1 MTNQKTAPIVSKKLL
16 FPFALVTFLFFAW
29 GIPGSMTEP
38 LISAFKDIFKGM
50 SNLQA
55 SLVQAAFYGAY
66 FVWAIP
72 AAFLVKK
79 TSYKTTI
86 MVGILIYAIGAY
98 LFIPASQAQE
108 YNYFLVALF
117 TLATG
122 ISFLETSANPYIIA
136 MGDEKTAVQRLNL
149 AQSFFPFGSW
159 IGTII
164 AGQVILSNLKS
175 TEDKIDMTVNQL
187 ATLQTEE
194 LAILASPYG
203 YIAIIAAVFF
213 VIFGITKMPAYKDED
228 NENFFAVFGK
238 NLKRRRYLFSLGA
251 LFCAM
256 AAQFGT
262 FAFIIPYLKE
272 YYTEAGELVTGGRA
286 GALLAY
292 GVFLFMVMRF
302 VCTWLMKFINPSK
315 LLAIMSSLAVFFTI
329 CAILLPGNIG
339 GICLILVCGCV
350 SLLFPTIYGIGL
362 KGMSSVETKVGASG
376 LIMTIIAVGIM
387 NPLQG
392 FVIDK
397 TSINMSYICTLIP
410 FIILVIYGLKIEKF
424 SNRKT

>member
-1 MTNQKTAPIVSKKLL
+1 MKEETFESKTPIW
-16 FPFALVTFLFFAW
+16 PFILVTFLFFAW
-29 GIPGSMTEP
+29 GVPGSMTEP

-72 AAFLVKK
+72 AAFLIKK

-86 MVGILIYAIGAY
+86 MVGIILYAIGAY
-98 LFIPASQAQE
+98 LFIPASEAQV
-108 YNYFLVALF
+108 YHYFLIALF

-136 MGDEKTAVQRLNL
+136 MGDEKTAVRRLNL

-159 IGTII
+159 IGTIV
-164 AGQVILSNLKS
+164 AGQAILSNLKS
-175 TEDKIDMTVNQL
+175 AEDKVSMTVEEL
-187 ATLQTEE
+187 AVLQTEE

-213 VIFGITKMPAYKDED
+213 VVFALTKMPAYKDDD

-238 NLKRRRYLFSLGA
+238 NLKKKRYIFSVGA

-262 FAFIIPYLKE
+262 FAFIIPYLKAH
-272 YYTEAGELVTGGRA
+272 YSEAGDLVDGGRA
-286 GALLAY
+286 GSLLAY

-302 VCTWLMKFINPSK
+302 VCTWLMKYIQPSK
-315 LLAIMSSLAVFFTI
+315 LLAMMSALAVFFTV
-329 CAILLPGNIG
+329 CAILFPGNIG
-339 GICLILVCGCV
+339 GISLILVCGCV

-362 KGMSSVETKVGASG
+362 QGLSSVETKVGASG

-387 NPLQG
+387 NPVQG
-392 FVIDK
+392 YVIDK
-397 TSINMSYICTLIP
+397 TSISISYICTLIP
-410 FIILVIYGLKIEKF
+410 FFLLVIYGLKIERF
-424 SNRKT
+424 SNKN